1 MSLPMP
7 RIVRTFRID
16 SRVLEALDRLADKGE
31 TNANKY
37 LENLLLSHAKLLGE
51 MPMDSEPLADSR
63 GGKRE
68 RSHPEET
75 SNVPVDEDLR

>member
-1 MSLPMP
+1 MP
-7 RIVRTFRID
+7 RINRTFRID
-16 SRVLEALDRLADKGE
+16 SRVLEALDRLAGKGE

-51 MPMDSEPLADSR
+51 VPMDTEPLADAR

-68 RSHPEET
+68 GAGRKEKEE
-75 SNVPVDEDLR
+75 SD